1 MGFGGSLIEPS
12 GQISTRP
19 YIGRVVISKRVE
31 PTLLTDQVFAMIHA
45 SILSGDLPAG
55 SRLKVRDLAEQ
66 VGTSVMPVREAIRRL
81 EEIGLAEREP
91 HKGAVVKSL
100 TFEELIHVYG
110 VRRLL
115 ETEAARLG
123 SENITPEDCRRMQS
137 EYELMRKAIDEQRVI
152 ALLDHDEAMLAILYQ
167 ASGNPVLLQMIRTLW
182 QQCRAYKIV
191 GAQGSLDSGT
201 DDSLWRY
208 QQDLVTAARNGD
220 AAAAAAVNEA
230 SLVDATERIRA
241 RLAEQATP

>member
-1 MGFGGSLIEPS
+1 M
-12 GQISTRP
+12 
-19 YIGRVVISKRVE
+19 VISQRAE
-31 PTLLTDQVFAMIHA
+31 PTLLTDQVYSMIRA
-45 SILSGDLPAG
+45 AILSGDLPAG

-91 HKGAVVKSL
+91 HKGAVVKTL
-100 TFEELIHVYG
+100 TFEELIHVYD

-123 SENITPEDCRRMQS
+123 SENVSSDDCDRMQA
-137 EYELMRKAIDEQRVI
+137 EYDLMRKAIDERQVI
-152 ALLDHDEAMLAILYQ
+152 PTLDHDEAMLAILYQ
-167 ASGNPVLLQMIRTLW
+167 AAGNPVLLQMIRSLW

-191 GAQGSLDSGT
+191 GAQGSLDNGN

-208 QQDLVTAARNGD
+208 QQDLITAARNSD
-220 AAAAAAVNEA
+220 PAAAAAVNSA
-230 SLVDATERIRA
+230 SLLDASERIKA
-241 RLAEQATP
+241 RLADQGSA